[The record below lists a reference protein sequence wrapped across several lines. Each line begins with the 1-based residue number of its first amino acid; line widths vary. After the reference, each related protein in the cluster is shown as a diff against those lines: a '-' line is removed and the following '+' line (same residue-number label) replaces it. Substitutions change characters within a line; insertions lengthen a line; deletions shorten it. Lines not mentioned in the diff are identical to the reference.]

1 MVKSKGQKI
10 FNVFNI
16 IIMTLLAF
24 CFLAPYWMIFI
35 ASFTEETV
43 LITDGYTLFPRKLS
57 LDAYIFILSTN
68 DLMLRSIFNSVVF
81 TLGGVVATTCIS
93 MLYAYPLSRHYLRGT
108 RFFNFYMVIPM
119 LFGGGL
125 IPTFLIV
132 TSMFDDS
139 YLAIIV
145 PSAMTPWYA
154 ILMRNYFA
162 SLPDSFEEAAKIDG
176 AGHLRVLWKIYLPL
190 SKPIIATIA
199 LYTAVAFWNNWVGP
213 MLYITSKEKYPIQYL
228 VQQVMLSINNIFGGS
243 TSGLVPTE
251 SVKMACIVLAS
262 LPVIIVYPFL
272 QKYFINGTIVGGV
285 KE

>member
-1 MVKSKGQKI
+1 MVKSKGQK
-10 FNVFNI
+10 VFNI
-16 IIMTLLAF
+16 FNIVIMLLLSF
-24 CFLAPYWMIFI
+24 CFLAPYWMVFI
-35 ASFTEETV
+35 ASFTDEMT
-43 LITDGYTLFPRKLS
+43 LITNGYALFPKKLS
-57 LDAYIFILSTN
+57 LDAYIFVLKTN
-68 DLMLRSIFNSVVF
+68 TLMLRSIFNSIVF
-81 TLGGVVATTCIS
+81 TLGGVVATTAIS
-93 MLYAYPLSRHYLRGT
+93 MLYAYPLSRHYLRGQ
-108 RFFNFYMVIPM
+108 RFFNFFMVIPM

-162 SLPDSFEEAAKIDG
+162 SLPDTFEEAAKIDG
-176 AGHLRVLWKIYLPL
+176 AGHMRILSEIYIPL

-213 MLYITSKEKYPIQYL
+213 MLYITTKEKYPIQYL
-228 VQQVMLSINNIFGGS
+228 VQQIMLSINNIFGGA
-243 TSGLVPTE
+243 SGAMVPTE

>member
-68 DLMLRSIFNSVVF
+68 DLMLRSIFNSIVF
-81 TLGGVVATTCIS
+81 TLGGVVATTLIS
-93 MLYAYPLSRHYLRGT
+93 MLYAYPLSRHYLKGKT
-108 RFFNFYMVIPM
+108 FFNFYMVIPM

-125 IPTFLIV
+125 IPTFLVV
-132 TSMFDDS
+132 TSMFDNS

-162 SLPDSFEEAAKIDG
+162 ALPDSFEEAAKIDG

-190 SKPIIATIA
+190 SKPILATIA

-228 VQQVMLSINNIFGGS
+228 VQQIMLSINNIFGS
-243 TSGLVPTE
+243 NSEALIPTE

>member
-10 FNVFNI
+10 FNICNI
-16 IIMTLLAF
+16 VIMVALSF

-35 ASFTEETV
+35 ASFTEETA
-43 LITDGYTLFPRKLS
+43 LIADGYTLIPRRLS
-57 LDAYIFILSTN
+57 LDAYIFILRTN
-68 DLMLRSIFNSVVF
+68 DLMLRSIFNSIVF
-81 TLGGVVATTCIS
+81 TLGGVVATTLIS
-93 MLYAYPLSRHYLRGT
+93 MLYAYPLSRHYLKGKT
-108 RFFNFYMVIPM
+108 FFNFYMVIPM

-125 IPTFLIV
+125 IPTFLVV
-132 TSMFDDS
+132 TSMFDNS

-162 SLPDSFEEAAKIDG
+162 ALPDSFEEAAKIDG

-190 SKPIIATIA
+190 SKPILATIA

-228 VQQVMLSINNIFGGS
+228 VQQIMLSINNIFGS
-243 TSGLVPTE
+243 NSEALIPTE
-251 SVKMACIVLAS
+251 SVKMACIALAS
-262 LPVIIVYPFL
+262 LPVSIVYPFL
-272 QKYFINGTIVGGV
+272 QEYFINGTIVGGV